1 MGIVVRELFAE
12 FGAKYQMRLLAGE
25 KGLNRVMD
33 WVHILEDVEAA
44 KFLNGNELIFTT
56 GIGKNMEHWLMCL
69 IQGIYQRNA
78 CGMIV
83 NIGPYIEEI
92 PEEVIQFCEK
102 KAFPVF
108 SVPWKVHLV
117 DMTRDFSTRV
127 NEKEFEELNL
137 TEAVRNAIFYSSQPN
152 TYLPYMKRGGYNEKE
167 KFQAAVFY
175 LQADVRQFPDM
186 RFRNRL
192 IRSRIGNDQKKTVM
206 FDQEGLV
213 VLIFFG
219 EDVEKS
225 QEAME
230 SLADFAASRNLE
242 FSGGMGEIV
251 TAAEEIVKT
260 YEQAVQ
266 ARRLAQVKR
275 KKFLYYGELGAYRL
289 ILGCSDQVFLKNFA
303 KEKLGCLLEDE
314 KEKENRKILRDYLES
329 GCSVSAVAQEHF
341 CHRNTVTYRLNRIS
355 QLLGI
360 NMESMKEKEELMLA
374 FQILDCVGEEDT

>member
-1 MGIVVRELFAE
+1 
-12 FGAKYQMRLLAGE
+12 
-25 KGLNRVMD
+25 
-33 WVHILEDVEAA
+33 
-44 KFLNGNELIFTT
+44 
-56 GIGKNMEHWLMCL
+56 
-69 IQGIYQRNA
+69 
-78 CGMIV
+78 
-83 NIGPYIEEI
+83 
-92 PEEVIQFCEK
+92 
-102 KAFPVF
+102 
-108 SVPWKVHLV
+108 
-117 DMTRDFSTRV
+117 
-127 NEKEFEELNL
+127 
-137 TEAVRNAIFYSSQPN
+137 
-152 TYLPYMKRGGYNEKE
+152 
-167 KFQAAVFY
+167 
-175 LQADVRQFPDM
+175 
-186 RFRNRL
+186 
-192 IRSRIGNDQKKTVM
+192 M

-314 KEKENRKILRDYLES
+314 KEQINIKGTHLTVHGYELPEKYYKRFQQQYISAEEIRKSIQEPEEGRYNILLAHNPVYFEGYALWGADLTLS
-329 GCSVSAVAQEHF
+329 GHLHGGLMRLPLIGGVISPQVKLFPKYDCGLYEKYG
-341 CHRNTVTYRLNRIS
+341 RKLLVTAGLGSHSIAFRINNPAEFM
-355 QLLGI
+355 LV
-360 NMESMKEKEELMLA
+360 ELY
-374 FQILDCVGEEDT
+374 

>member
-1 MGIVVRELFAE
+1 MC
-12 FGAKYQMRLLAGE
+12 
-25 KGLNRVMD
+25 
-33 WVHILEDVEAA
+33 
-44 KFLNGNELIFTT
+44 NGNCCKRTFCRIWCKISDASACRGK
-56 GIGKNMEHWLMCL
+56 GIKPGDGLGTYHSIL
-69 IQGIYQRNA
+69 R
-78 CGMIV
+78 
-83 NIGPYIEEI
+83 
-92 PEEVIQFCEK
+92 K

-152 TYLPYMKRGGYNEKE
+152 TYLPYMKRGGYSEKE

>member
-33 WVHILEDVEAA
+33 WVHI
-44 KFLNGNELIFTT
+44 
-56 GIGKNMEHWLMCL
+56 
-69 IQGIYQRNA
+69 
-78 CGMIV
+78 
-83 NIGPYIEEI
+83 
-92 PEEVIQFCEK
+92 IQFCEK

-152 TYLPYMKRGGYNEKE
+152 TYLPYMKRGGYSEKE

-213 VLIFFG
+213 VSDLFW

-266 ARRLAQVKR
+266 ARRLAQ
-275 KKFLYYGELGAYRL
+275 
-289 ILGCSDQVFLKNFA
+289 
-303 KEKLGCLLEDE
+303 
-314 KEKENRKILRDYLES
+314 
-329 GCSVSAVAQEHF
+329 EHF

>member
-1 MGIVVRELFAE
+1 MGIVVRELSAE

-33 WVHILEDVEAA
+33 WVHI
-44 KFLNGNELIFTT
+44 
-56 GIGKNMEHWLMCL
+56 
-69 IQGIYQRNA
+69 
-78 CGMIV
+78 
-83 NIGPYIEEI
+83 
-92 PEEVIQFCEK
+92 IQFCEK

-127 NEKEFEELNL
+127 NEKEFEKLNL

-152 TYLPYMKRGGYNEKE
+152 TYLPYMKRGGYSEKE

-219 EDVEKS
+219 RMWKKARKRWKAL
-225 QEAME
+225 QI
-230 SLADFAASRNLE
+230 LQLPGIWNFQ
-242 FSGGMGEIV
+242 GGW
-251 TAAEEIVKT
+251 
-260 YEQAVQ
+260 
-266 ARRLAQVKR
+266 
-275 KKFLYYGELGAYRL
+275 
-289 ILGCSDQVFLKNFA
+289 
-303 KEKLGCLLEDE
+303 EKL
-314 KEKENRKILRDYLES
+314 
-329 GCSVSAVAQEHF
+329 
-341 CHRNTVTYRLNRIS
+341 
-355 QLLGI
+355 
-360 NMESMKEKEELMLA
+360 
-374 FQILDCVGEEDT
+374 